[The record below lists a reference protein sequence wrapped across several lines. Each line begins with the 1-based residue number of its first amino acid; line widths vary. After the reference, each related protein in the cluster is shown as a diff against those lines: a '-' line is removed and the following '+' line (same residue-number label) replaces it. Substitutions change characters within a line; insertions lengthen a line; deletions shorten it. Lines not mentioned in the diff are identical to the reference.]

1 MIRILIC
8 DDHAVVRAGLR
19 ALIEAKPDLELVG
32 EAADGVEA
40 VQKARELEPDVILMD
55 LVMPRKGGVEAIGDI
70 TRENPEARILVLT
83 SFSEDDQAFPAIKA
97 GAMGYIIKDSLPEEL
112 LGAIRDIHQGQPY
125 LHPSI
130 ARRLMQE
137 LGRAGGSPPLAEV
150 LTEREIE
157 VLKLVAQG
165 QSNREIA
172 ELLTISEATVRT
184 HVSNILA
191 KLNLCSRTQAAL
203 YALREGLAPLHEA
216 GMSPT
221 RNLS

>member
-19 ALIEAKPDLELVG
+19 ALIEAKSDLELVG

-40 VQKARELEPDVILMD
+40 VKQARELEPDVILMD

-83 SFSEDDQAFPAIKA
+83 SFSEDDQAFPAIRA

-112 LGAIRDIHQGQPY
+112 LQAIHDLHQGQPY
-125 LHPSI
+125 LDPSI

-137 LGRAGGSPPLAEV
+137 LGQAGASPPLTEL

-157 VLKLVAQG
+157 VLKLVARGLTNQ
-165 QSNREIA
+165 EIA
-172 ELLTISEATVRT
+172 DELVVSKRTVDSHT
-184 HVSNILA
+184 NSILA
-191 KLNLCSRTQAAL
+191 KLHLGNRTQAAL
-203 YALREGLAPLHEA
+203 YALRQGLVGLHDE
-216 GMSPT
+216 
-221 RNLS
+221 

>member
-19 ALIEAKPDLELVG
+19 ALIEAKPDMELVG

-40 VQKARELEPDVILMD
+40 VQKARELGPDVILMD

-97 GAMGYIIKDSLPEEL
+97 GAVGYIIKDSLPEEL

-137 LGRAGGSPPLAEV
+137 LGQAGASPPLAEV

-157 VLKLVAQG
+157 VLKLVARGLTNQ
-165 QSNREIA
+165 EIA
-172 ELLTISEATVRT
+172 DELVVSKRTVDSHT
-184 HVSNILA
+184 NSILA
-191 KLNLCSRTQAAL
+191 KLHLANRTQAAL
-203 YALREGLAPLHEA
+203 YALRQGLVGLHDE
-216 GMSPT
+216 
-221 RNLS
+221 

>member
-19 ALIEAKPDLELVG
+19 ALIEAKPDMELVG
-32 EAADGVEA
+32 EAADGVAA
-40 VQKARELEPDVILMD
+40 VEKARELRPDVILMD

-70 TRENPEARILVLT
+70 MRESPEARILVLT

-112 LGAIRDIHQGQPY
+112 LEAIRDIHQGQPS
-125 LHPSI
+125 LHPAI

-137 LGRAGGSPPLAEV
+137 LGQAGASPSPIEL

-157 VLKLVAQG
+157 VLKLVARGLTNQ
-165 QSNREIA
+165 EIA
-172 ELLTISEATVRT
+172 DKLVVSKRTVDS
-184 HVSNILA
+184 HINSILA
-191 KLNLCSRTQAAL
+191 KLRMTNRTQAAL
-203 YALREGLAPLHEA
+203 YALREGLVGLHEE
-216 GMSPT
+216 
-221 RNLS
+221 

>member
-1 MIRILIC
+1 
-8 DDHAVVRAGLR
+8 VVRAGLR
-19 ALIEAKPDLELVG
+19 ALIESKPDMELVG

-40 VQKARELEPDVILMD
+40 VQKARELRPDVILMD

-137 LGRAGGSPPLAEV
+137 LGQAGASPPLAEV

-157 VLKLVAQG
+157 VLKLVARGLTNQ
-165 QSNREIA
+165 EIA
-172 ELLTISEATVRT
+172 DELVVSKRTVDSHT
-184 HVSNILA
+184 NSILA
-191 KLNLCSRTQAAL
+191 KLHLANRTQAAL
-203 YALREGLAPLHEA
+203 YALRQGLVGLHDE
-216 GMSPT
+216 
-221 RNLS
+221 

>member
-1 MIRILIC
+1 
-8 DDHAVVRAGLR
+8 
-19 ALIEAKPDLELVG
+19 
-32 EAADGVEA
+32 
-40 VQKARELEPDVILMD
+40 MD

-137 LGRAGGSPPLAEV
+137 LGGQAGASPTLAEV

-157 VLKLVAQG
+157 VLKLVARGLANQ
-165 QSNREIA
+165 EIA
-172 ELLTISEATVRT
+172 EELVVSKRTVDSHT
-184 HVSNILA
+184 NSILA
-191 KLNLCSRTQAAL
+191 KLHLANRTQAAL
-203 YALREGLAPLHEA
+203 YALRQGLVGLHDE
-216 GMSPT
+216 
-221 RNLS
+221 